1 MLEQQPSDLLGVEC
15 QDGCLISSEKEE
27 RGHFSSHDVQP
38 GEVHG
43 WRGGPAS
50 GHRKCPVGKEPVFIN
65 AQNSVLINH
74 RFFCHS

>member
-43 WRGGPAS
+43 WRGGPTS
-50 GHRKCPVGKEPVFIN
+50 GHRKCPVGKEPVFTKLYSGVPI
-65 AQNSVLINH
+65 
-74 RFFCHS
+74 